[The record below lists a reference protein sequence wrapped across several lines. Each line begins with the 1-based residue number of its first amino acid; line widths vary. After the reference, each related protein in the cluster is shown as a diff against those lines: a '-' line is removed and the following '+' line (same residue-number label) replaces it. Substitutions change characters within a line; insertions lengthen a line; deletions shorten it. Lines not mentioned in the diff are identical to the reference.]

1 MIMRKKMSRV
11 HRVSVQDEQV
21 SSEVTITENKEEEKQ
36 DRERLWGHVE
46 RDQET
51 SITKSHPHNPK
62 RSMDLN
68 QKLMA
73 SKNKCTQL
81 SEKK

>member
-1 MIMRKKMSRV
+1 MRKKMSRV

-21 SSEVTITENKEEEKQ
+21 SSEVTITENKEEKW
-36 DRERLWGHVE
+36 DRERLWHHVE

-51 SITKSHPHNPK
+51 GIIENHPPNPK

-68 QKLMA
+68 
-73 SKNKCTQL
+73 
-81 SEKK
+81 